1 MRVVLPLV
9 ASSCIEYDVGQDLP
23 PEPVPNRPGLENPTQ
38 TDVIVQVTTPMVD
51 VLWTIDNSCSM
62 SDEQQALGD
71 NFPKFMDYFL
81 GSGLDYHIGVTSTDL
96 DDPSHNG
103 KLQDGGTG
111 FKYIDEETPNAI
123 QVFVAMASMG
133 TTGSA
138 SEKGLGGTYR
148 ALETNRDTF
157 NAGFY
162 RDEAS
167 IHTVVLSDEM
177 DLTPDSIVSEN
188 EFISWYKGLKEEADE
203 RTFSSI
209 VDFNTGGA
217 YIHCTNEIGG
227 IVWDIRDES
236 YSEVLDRLGV
246 QAAGLKREYFLSQI
260 PVLGTI
266 TVKVEDPSGATFEFF
281 EAVGYPLV
289 GDWTYDPS
297 RNSITFLTY
306 IPEELAKVI
315 ISYTIQS
322 STLEGEETIGGDETP
337 PATP

>member
-9 ASSCIEYDVGQDLP
+9 ASACSEYNFDQDLP
-23 PEPVPNRPGLENPTQ
+23 PEPVPNKPVLENPTQ

-62 SDEQQALGD
+62 SDEQQELGD

-96 DDPSHNG
+96 DDPSHKG
-103 KLQDGGTG
+103 KLQDGGTPY
-111 FKYIDEETPNAI
+111 KYIDEETPNAI
-123 QVFVAMASMG
+123 SVFVAMASMG

-138 SEKGLGGTYR
+138 SEKGLGGTYL
-148 ALETNRDTF
+148 ALETNRDSF

-167 IHTVVLSDEM
+167 IHTIVLSDEM
-177 DLTPDSIVSEN
+177 DLTPDSIVSES
-188 EFISWYKGLKEEADE
+188 EFISWYKGLKEEADN
-203 RTFSSI
+203 RTFSSV
-209 VDFNTGGA
+209 VDFNVGGTYVHA
-217 YIHCTNEIGG
+217 TNEIGG
-227 IVWDIRDES
+227 IVWDIRDED
-236 YSEVLDRLGV
+236 YAEVLDRLGV

-260 PVLGTI
+260 PVPGTI
-266 TVKVEDPSGATFEFF
+266 EVNVEDPSGATFEFF
-281 EAVGYPLV
+281 EAVGDPLV
-289 GDWTYDPS
+289 GDWVYESS

-306 IPEELAKVI
+306 IPTELAKVI
-315 ISYTIQS
+315 ITYTVLS
-322 STLEGEETIGGDETP
+322 STLDNDSGGGDDTP